1 MCGAFAAPAAA
12 ASRAHPATKAQIRPN
27 AGLRRYACG
36 GAVRAWGSRS
46 GGLVV
51 VEDRSRTLAPWELR
65 PRRALGHAR
74 SGGHCSDTL
83 AGPPAWFAGRA
94 RHCTARLPRILSDSK
109 PSDLDRYQSC
119 RGIEDTTQAIQ
130 KARRQGLE
138 PFCVTI
144 DREGNDYLPHLFSSG
159 GYLVVR
165 RPADR
170 PSCLPLLHAG
180 FTA

>member
-1 MCGAFAAPAAA
+1 MVC
-12 ASRAHPATKAQIRPN
+12 
-27 AGLRRYACG
+27 L
-36 GAVRAWGSRS
+36 VS
-46 GGLVV
+46 GGFGLL
-51 VEDRSRTLAPWELR
+51 ELPGIHPWKRTPVKW
-65 PRRALGHAR
+65 RRQ
-74 SGGHCSDTL
+74 CSDTA
-83 AGPPAWFAGRA
+83 AGRPAWFAGRA